1 MEKSGEIKKHIEIN
15 GVILSEKAICE
26 LNELQQSNNELS
38 QHWINKIGDVISFIA
53 GTLNG
58 LTETQHN
65 EGFKL
70 LCELPNLRD
79 TLKQLK
85 KP

>member
-15 GVILSEKAICE
+15 GAILSENAIHE
-26 LNELQQSNNELS
+26 LNELQQSDNELT
-38 QHWINKIGDVISFIA
+38 QHWVNKLGDVISFIA

-65 EGFKL
+65 EGIKL
-70 LCELPNLRD
+70 LSELPNLRD
-79 TLKQLK
+79 TLNQLK